1 MQTIVVRNANT
12 VQTQRQNIK
21 RFGQCE
27 ISHTCI
33 LGYEYIMMQY
43 FFLYRLPFMSRCT
56 LYNIM

>member
-1 MQTIVVRNANT
+1 METTVDRNANT

-33 LGYEYIMMQY
+33 
-43 FFLYRLPFMSRCT
+43 
-56 LYNIM
+56 